1 MTILHLSRASSTSGR
16 GRATRTVKH
25 DAAIAERDVDIV
37 TDDEVVENLN
47 IEEAARGDGF
57 GREMQIVGTRRR
69 VARGVVVD
77 QDDAGGIQPDRI
89 AKLAPVDIGQQRER
103 TV

>member
-37 TDDEVVENLN
+37 ADDEVVENLN
-47 IEEAARGDGF
+47 IEERPAARASAVRCRSSGLG
-57 GREMQIVGTRRR
+57 VGSPEGWLWTRMTPE
-69 VARGVVVD
+69 AFS
-77 QDDAGGIQPDRI
+77 
-89 AKLAPVDIGQQRER
+89 R
-103 TV
+103 TASRNLPR